1 MGCHT
6 WFNNK
11 IINMPKEDLDKLKE
25 KYQSAKNPQV

>member
-25 KYQSAKNPQV
+25 KSAKNPQV